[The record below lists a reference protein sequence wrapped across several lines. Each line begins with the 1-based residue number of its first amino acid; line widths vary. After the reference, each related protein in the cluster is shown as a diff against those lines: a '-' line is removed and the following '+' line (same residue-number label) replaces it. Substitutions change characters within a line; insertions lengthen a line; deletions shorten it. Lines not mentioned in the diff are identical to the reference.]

1 MKVRKIAA
9 LAVGAAMVGATLGY
23 ASATM
28 PGKEFFV
35 KDGKPNVKIVV
46 GANAPSTMDVA
57 SAADIALAV
66 GSLLYTSEEVEASGV
81 SVVVKKD
88 VTDDPEDLTIYKYFY
103 ETVNGPITA
112 EDWDD
117 LPSDYWWNGSAYNG
131 SYDDWVAAYQNDP
144 WNYEVEDMD
153 SLEGD
158 YQIDWDFSLSEIH
171 LIPTE
176 PDDWEEEDD
185 IAQPPKE
192 AKLLIPEGGFKVL
205 LNYTISNWSVE
216 VNLGKDDQWGIPETE
231 SFNVIDDDEPDV
243 EDIADEYDV
252 DPSDVTVEFEG
263 YVYEGVHE
271 GESFTVLGNTYYV
284 LDIGDQSFTYGK
296 DHGEVWFKL
305 GDTKDYDGY
314 KVKAV
319 DISVNENRALVEVT
333 SPEGVD
339 KLVIL
344 YKDEE
349 KDVFDDGGIILT
361 LTDTFVGIDGNL
373 IATIQVVTNQKEIES
388 GDELVSG
395 WTATITTGTDSEDKK
410 VIKWIELSNADDI
423 EEKTVDV
430 LGKYKVYYKL
440 ETYTEDESDV
450 DYDINDDGDE
460 KDELMT
466 AEALIV
472 IEPTERVY
480 ETKEL
485 KVGDKLE
492 GWTIEAIKGETY
504 TEVTLVPPTEPITV
518 LDDEIDVNAV
528 DSNLILVGGPV
539 ANAITKYLVEQGLS
553 TVDWENSDGDIEYLE
568 DVFGE
573 YDVLIVAGKDRYATR
588 EAAKELMEYL
598 AEL

>member
-23 ASATM
+23 ANAAL

-35 KDGKPNVKIVV
+35 KDGMPNVKIVV

-57 SAADIALAV
+57 SAADVALAI

-88 VTDDPEDLTIYKYFY
+88 VTDDPDDLTIYKYFY
-103 ETVNGPITA
+103 STVNGPITA
-112 EDWDD
+112 EEWSD
-117 LPSDYWWNGSAYNG
+117 LPGDYWWNGSAYNG
-131 SYDDWVAAYQNDP
+131 SYDDWVAAYQADP
-144 WNYEVEDMD
+144 WMYEVEDMD
-153 SLEGD
+153 GIDED
-158 YQIDWDFSLSEIH
+158 FQVDWDFSIDEIH
-171 LIPTE
+171 LIPTD
-176 PDDWEEEDD
+176 PDDWDEND
-185 IAQPPKE
+185 IDQPPKD
-192 AKLLIPEGGFKVL
+192 AKLQIPEGAFKVL

-216 VNLGKDDQWGIPETE
+216 VDLGKDSQWGIPDSE
-231 SFNVIDDDEPDV
+231 SFNVIDDDEPDPA
-243 EDIADEYDV
+243 EIADEYDV
-252 DPSDVTVEFEG
+252 DPSDVDITFEG
-263 YVYEGVHE
+263 YVYEGVAS
-271 GESFTVLGNTYYV
+271 GDTFTVLGNSYYV
-284 LDIGDQSFTYGK
+284 LNVTDGAFEYGK
-296 DHGEVWFKL
+296 DHGEVWFRL
-305 GDTKDYDGY
+305 GDIKDYDGY

-339 KLVIL
+339 QLVIL
-344 YKDEE
+344 NKDKE
-349 KDVFDDGGIILT
+349 KDVFGDGGIVLK

-373 IATIQVVTNQKEIES
+373 IATIQVVTNKKKIKS
-388 GDELVSG
+388 GDELVAG
-395 WTATITTGTDSEDKK
+395 WVANITTGTNSDGDK
-410 VIKWIELSNADDI
+410 VIKWITLSNADDI

-440 ETYTEDESDV
+440 ETWTKDEADAN
-450 DYDINDDGDE
+450 YDINDDGDK

-466 AEALIV
+466 AKAMIV

-485 KVGDKLE
+485 EVGDELD
-492 GWTIEAIKGETY
+492 GWMIESIMGEAY
-504 TEVTLVPPTEPITV
+504 TKVTPMVPAEPITV
-518 LDDEIDVNAV
+518 LDSELDLNAV

-539 ANAITKYLVEQGLS
+539 ANAVTAYLVEQGLS
-553 TVDWENSDGDIEYLE
+553 TVDWENSEGDLEYIE
-568 DVFGE
+568 DAFGT

-598 AEL
+598 AGL